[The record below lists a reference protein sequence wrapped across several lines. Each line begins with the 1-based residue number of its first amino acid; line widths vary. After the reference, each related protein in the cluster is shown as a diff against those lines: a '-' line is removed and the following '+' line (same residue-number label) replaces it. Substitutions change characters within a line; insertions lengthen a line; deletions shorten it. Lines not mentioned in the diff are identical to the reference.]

1 MRFSDADHGM
11 IVISSSP
18 YGKPTPVTAF
28 LTSNGGETWT
38 SEPVPVL
45 AGPVYLAREGGYL
58 TVITGNGQ
66 LTLLKYE
73 E

>member
-1 MRFSDADHGM
+1 LF
-11 IVISSSP
+11 
-18 YGKPTPVTAF
+18 
-28 LTSNGGETWT
+28 T
-38 SEPVPVL
+38 SETIPVL

-58 TVITGNGQ
+58 TVITANGQ